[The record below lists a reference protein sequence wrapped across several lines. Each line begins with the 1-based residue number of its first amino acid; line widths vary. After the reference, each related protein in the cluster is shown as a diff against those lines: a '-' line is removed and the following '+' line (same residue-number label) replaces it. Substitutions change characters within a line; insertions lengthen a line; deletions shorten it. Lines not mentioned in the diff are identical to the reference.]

1 MSEWKLGYDIGGTK
15 CAAILGK
22 VSDNKIS
29 VVEKSSGGWKCLSTE
44 KQRISQT
51 WRQSSV

>member
-29 VVEKSSGGWKCLSTE
+29 VVEKAAVDGNVD
-44 KQRISQT
+44 QRRSK
-51 WRQSSV
+51 